1 MSRGRCPSSRILIG
15 ALAPNHDTSRH
26 CWRVD
31 AGQRAL
37 GSGSARRLVTTRF
50 DRAMR
55 SALEP
60 ALHEDLGAA
69 ASTTLERSADTGSH
83 GAKPT
88 RERRRSCATTS
99 RRRRAGCAR
108 LRASSAA
115 SRGPRRRVH
124 TQTRDVQVLVVVVVG
139 GGWQLR
145 KISSAGFPESG
156 EVPTS
161 VGALRSYR
169 RLRLL
174 AAALV
179 IGRRPRESN
188 VDNRK
193 ELAPCGGTEE
203 RRSWLVGTTTALWP

>member
-69 ASTTLERSADTGSH
+69 ASTTLERSTGTGSH

-99 RRRRAGCAR
+99 RRRRR
-108 LRASSAA
+108 LRAPARQQRGLARPAQARAHSNARCPG
-115 SRGPRRRVH
+115 SRGG
-124 TQTRDVQVLVVVVVG
+124 G
-139 GGWQLR
+139 GGWWVAAPKNFLGR
-145 KISSAGFPESG
+145 LPRIWGSAYFCGCPEELS
-156 EVPTS
+156 PPSTTS
-161 VGALRSYR
+161 CSTRYR
-169 RLRLL
+169 PS
-174 AAALV
+174 A
-179 IGRRPRESN
+179 
-188 VDNRK
+188 
-193 ELAPCGGTEE
+193 
-203 RRSWLVGTTTALWP
+203 